1 MSHIKPI
8 PSNSAT
14 KKEQVEEMFD
24 SISPKYDFLNHFLS
38 LGIDNIW
45 RKKCVNTLKE
55 INPKNVLDIATGT
68 GDLAIASLKLNPE
81 KITGLDLSAGMLEKG
96 KEKMKKR
103 GYDTIIEMIKGD
115 SENLPFDDNTY
126 DASTVGFGVRNFQ
139 DLSLGLNE
147 IYRVLKPGG
156 KIAIL
161 EFSKPTNPI
170 FKGLYN
176 FYFLRILPLFG
187 KLFSSSNSAYTYL
200 PKSVQAFPD
209 GDDFLKVLN
218 NCGFKNTTSTPL
230 TFGICSIYTG
240 IK

>member
-1 MSHIKPI
+1 MTHIKPI
-8 PSNSAT
+8 PTNTNS
-14 KKEQVEEMFD
+14 KKEQVEQMFD

-45 RKKCVNTLKE
+45 RRKCVNTLRE
-55 INPKNVLDIATGT
+55 ISPKTILDIATGT

-81 KITGLDLSAGMLEKG
+81 KITGLDLSAGMLKKG
-96 KEKMKKR
+96 KEKMIKK
-103 GYDTIIEMIKGD
+103 GYQDIINMVKGD
-115 SENLPFDDNTY
+115 SENLPFEDNSF
-126 DASTVGFGVRNFQ
+126 DASTVGFGVRNFE
-139 DLSLGLNE
+139 DLEKGLLE
-147 IYRVLKPGG
+147 INRVIKKGG

-176 FYFLRILPLFG
+176 IYFLKILPLFG

-209 GDDFLKVLN
+209 GDSFLEKLN
-218 NCGFKNTTSTPL
+218 KCGFSNTTATPL
-230 TFGICSIYTG
+230 TFGICTIYTG

>member
-1 MSHIKPI
+1 MTHIKPI
-8 PSNSAT
+8 PAKTNS

-45 RKKCVNTLKE
+45 RKKCVNKLKE
-55 INPKNVLDIATGT
+55 INPKTILDIATGT
-68 GDLAIASLKLNPE
+68 GDLAIASLVLDPI

-96 KEKMKKR
+96 REKMKKR
-103 GYDTIIEMIKGD
+103 GYQDKIEMVKGD
-115 SENLPFDDNTY
+115 SENLPFDNNSF
-126 DASTVGFGVRNFQ
+126 DASTVGFGVRNFE
-139 DLSLGLNE
+139 DLEKGLKE
-147 IYRVLKPGG
+147 INRVIKKGG
-156 KIAIL
+156 KISIL

-187 KLFSSSNSAYTYL
+187 KLFSRSNSAYTYL

-209 GDDFLKVLN
+209 GKDFLQVLDK
-218 NCGFKNTTSTPL
+218 CGFSQTTATPL
-230 TFGICSIYTG
+230 TFGICTIYTG

>member
-1 MSHIKPI
+1 MTHIKPI
-8 PSNSAT
+8 PTNTNS
-14 KKEQVEEMFD
+14 KKEQVEQMFD

-45 RKKCVNTLKE
+45 RKKCVNTLRE
-55 INPKNVLDIATGT
+55 INPKTILDIATGT

-81 KITGLDLSAGMLEKG
+81 RITGLDLSAGMLKKG
-96 KEKMKKR
+96 KEKMIKR
-103 GYDTIIEMIKGD
+103 GYQDIIDMVKGD
-115 SENLPFDDNTY
+115 SENLPFEDNSF
-126 DASTVGFGVRNFQ
+126 DASTVGFGVRNFE
-139 DLSLGLNE
+139 DLEKGLLE
-147 IYRVLKPGG
+147 INRVIKKGG

-161 EFSKPTNPI
+161 EFSKPSNPI

-176 FYFLRILPLFG
+176 IYFLKILPLFG

-209 GDDFLKVLN
+209 GDTFLEKLN
-218 NCGFKNTTSTPL
+218 KCGFYNTTATPL
-230 TFGICSIYTG
+230 TFGICTIYTG